1 MVTAETLERA
11 IAFAI
16 EKHKNVRRKGD
27 GRPYIL
33 HPLSVL
39 HTLLEIKK
47 SKNAYLLATAAV
59 LHDTVE
65 DCEDVTL
72 EVIAKEF
79 GYAVAAIVEE
89 LTSIK
94 EDILKKGGKTPYLIE
109 KMLNMSSYSLCI
121 KLVDRLDNI
130 KDMRTMTQEFVK
142 KQIISTREILEAL
155 ELGRK
160 LTKTHK
166 KIIKLIKKEMRFYEK
181 IN

>member
-1 MVTAETLERA
+1 MVTAETLEKA
-11 IAFAI
+11 IAFAV

-47 SKNAYLLATAAV
+47 SKNAYLLASASA

-72 EVIAKEF
+72 EIIAKEF

-89 LTSIK
+89 LTSVKDDMI
-94 EDILKKGGKTPYLIE
+94 KKGGKTPYLIE
-109 KMLNMSSYSLCI
+109 KMINMSSYSLCI

-130 KDMRTMTQEFVK
+130 KDMKSMSAEFIK
-142 KQIISTREILEAL
+142 KQITSTSEIIQSLEK
-155 ELGRK
+155 GRK
-160 LTKTHK
+160 LSKTHK
-166 KIIKLIKKEMRFYEK
+166 KIIKLIKREMKSYEK
-181 IN
+181 DN